1 MNIPI
6 WTGVSTF
13 APGQT
18 PFGFYDNQQD
28 FKVDSNKV
36 ADFCARRLGYPLAD
50 VELQSGSFF
59 TAFEEAVTT
68 YGNELYAYKVRENY
82 LSLEGSSTLVES
94 NEKII
99 SPNMAGVVRISE
111 QYGEE
116 AGVGGNVTW
125 YKGRLPLKD
134 MQQDYDMNA
143 WAQASASISA
153 NDSIELKRIFYEAP
167 PAITRYFD
175 PYAGTGTGMIDLMDS
190 FGWGSYSPAINF
202 LMMPLN
208 YDLQVIQAIEL
219 NDTIRRSNYTFELVN
234 NRLRVFPIPSSGGNY
249 TNSSTGKGAHCGNLI
264 FEYIKKSERQNPY
277 TEGTN
282 KVSNV
287 SEVPFANP
295 NYNKINSIGRQWIF
309 EYTLALCKEML
320 GYIRGKY
327 STIPIPDSTV
337 TLNQSDLLSAAT
349 AERNALIER
358 LRAYFDETSRD
369 KLLERRSLEGD
380 YLEKELNK
388 VPYTIYIA

>member
-13 APGQT
+13 AAGQT
-18 PFGFYDNQQD
+18 PFGFYDNQAD
-28 FKVDSNKV
+28 FQIDANKV

-59 TAFEEAVTT
+59 TAFEEAITT
-68 YGNELYAYKVRENY
+68 YGNELYAYKIRENY
-82 LSLEGSSTLVES
+82 LSLEGSSTLVEA
-94 NEKII
+94 NGKII
-99 SPNMAGVVRISE
+99 TPNMAGIVRLSE

-125 YKGRLPLKD
+125 YTGSLALTNN
-134 MQQDYDMNA
+134 QQDYDMNA
-143 WAQASASISA
+143 WAKA
-153 NDSIELKRIFYEAP
+153 NAGLNVDDSIEIKRVFYEAP

-219 NDTIRRSNYTFELVN
+219 NDQIRRSNYSFELVN
-234 NRLRVFPIPSSGGNY
+234 NRLRIFPIPTSGGN
-249 TNSSTGKGAHCGNLI
+249 LR
-264 FEYIKKSERQNPY
+264 FEYIKKSERNNPY
-277 TEGTN
+277 SGGTN
-282 KVSNV
+282 KVTTV
-287 SEVPFANP
+287 AEVPFENP
-295 NYNKINSIGRQWIF
+295 NYNIINSIGRQWIF
-309 EYTLALCKEML
+309 EYTLALAKEML

-327 STIPIPDSTV
+327 STIPIPDASV

-349 AERNALIER
+349 SEKNSLIER
-358 LRAYFDETSRD
+358 LRNYFDDTSRD
-369 KLLERRSLEGD
+369 KLLERKANENDFLQ
-380 YLEKELNK
+380 KELNK
-388 VPYTIYIA
+388 VPYTIYIG